1 MGSSA
6 LVSVLIRIRERTL
19 KNLELL
25 NTSPWCT
32 SYLFTQDLFFI
43 SPFYHLVFPFE
54 KYLIT
59 DADIQFVYNIN
70 LLYDEFDEFG
80 EDKLYAFA
88 KDMSPLYRTLVYR
101 YR

>member
-1 MGSSA
+1 MSMGSSA
-6 LVSVLIRIRERTL
+6 LGRYFIF
-19 KNLELL
+19 
-25 NTSPWCT
+25 
-32 SYLFTQDLFFI
+32 FTQDLFFI

-54 KYLIT
+54 KFLIT

>member
-1 MGSSA
+1 M
-6 LVSVLIRIRERTL
+6 SVLSYIKFVKQSL
-19 KNLELL
+19 AFYL
-25 NTSPWCT
+25 T

-54 KYLIT
+54 KFLIT

-88 KDMSPLYRTLVYR
+88 KDMSPLYRALVYK